1 MRSVCAGGRAAPPDR
16 GRAHRLEPHRLGAR
30 AQEYVRRDLLRRTAR
45 CHRQT
50 GGSLQLIA
58 RTSGRLVRPPGCE
71 PRCHAW
77 SGPTA
82 ARPRSPGR
90 MVVMPALVLRR
101 RPGRHRTLVAS
112 CHGLAA
118 ARGRDALAP
127 TSGRARR
134 HAVAEPR
141 RRRALARPTPGRRRP
156 RRCQRVSLRADHVY
170 RQAGGP
176 AGLLPGGGA
185 VQSIATPVRSS
196 VGAPASGARN
206 PGCSL
211 VRPPRARRRTW
222 SVAVQCTQRVVL
234 NFVQGAFA
242 PEAPVPNAHAPSKK
256 FWVGLVD
263 ARSCPQLFPDLLLL

>member
-196 VGAPASGARN
+196 VGACQRRAQPRVLTCASAPRPA
-206 PGCSL
+206 PYL
-211 VRPPRARRRTW
+211 VRCGPVHAARRPELRSRRFRPRSPRA
-222 SVAVQCTQRVVL
+222 
-234 NFVQGAFA
+234 
-242 PEAPVPNAHAPSKK
+242 
-256 FWVGLVD
+256 
-263 ARSCPQLFPDLLLL
+263 